1 MDPDKKSP
9 RVPPAPAS
17 ENSEQP
23 RKDSRLEHEAPLA
36 PNGHNPFYDPYDH
49 LALAHEPNG

>member
-9 RVPPAPAS
+9 RLPPAPAS

-23 RKDSRLEHEAPLA
+23 GKDARLAHETPTVS
-36 PNGHNPFYDPYDH
+36 NRYNPFYDPYDH
-49 LALAHEPNG
+49 LALAHEPIG